1 MSDLRPRGIPVVI
14 NGEER
19 HLLFTLNAI
28 DKVQS
33 KYGKDASEVLDQIA
47 GEYPEGRTML
57 EVLRILTED
66 EAEREKAADPESALK
81 PVDEKALGWYI
92 GADNY
97 FDVMRTIY
105 AAYGIS
111 LPEPDRNPK
120 GEGGQQS
127 S

>member
-1 MSDLRPRGIPVVI
+1 MSDLRPRGVQIVI

-47 GEYPEGRTML
+47 GEYPEGRTIL
-57 EVLRILTED
+57 EVLQILTED
-66 EAEREKAADPESALK
+66 EAEREKAIDPGFALK
-81 PVDEKALGWYI
+81 PLDEKTLGWYI

-97 FDVMRTIY
+97 FDVMRLIY
-105 AAYGIS
+105 AAYGVS
-111 LPEPDRNPK
+111 LPEPDGNPK